1 MGMQTRYSRR
11 SWRTRQTRVTLMLLV
26 LAVAGCSIRLIS
38 SYDEITDRSATELQR
53 KVERFVRS
61 MESASGTAAGA
72 YANNTAFYD
81 EAKADVSAMRIR
93 ATAIPQNRLTLQ
105 QIELLDR
112 NLELLRQLH
121 QRGDS
126 LRAAVAT
133 PALDAMNATFAAII
147 KLELEKK
154 RGAAK

>member
-1 MGMQTRYSRR
+1 MQTRYSRR
-11 SWRTRQTRVTLMLLV
+11 SWRRRQTRVSLMLLV

-61 MESASGTAAGA
+61 MESASGTPAGA
-72 YANNTAFYD
+72 YANNKAFYD
-81 EAKADVSAMRIR
+81 EAEADVSAMRIR

-105 QIELLDR
+105 QIELLDK